1 MGFHLHK
8 KCIFAPLKKI
18 LMKKIFVGF
27 LSLLLVFNSFGQDEL
42 KQSALQLNTI
52 TTAVPFLL
60 IAPDSRAGAMGDV
73 GVSTSPDANSIHWN
87 VAKLAFVE
95 KEMGI
100 SVSYSPW
107 LRSLV
112 PDISMSYISGYKKL
126 GDKNAIGASL
136 RYFSLGDIKFT
147 NDQGDPIGDFNPA
160 EFAIDVGFSQK
171 FGDRLSG
178 GIAARYIYSN
188 LTGGIDVGGADTKA
202 GRSFAVDVG
211 VFYTND
217 EVELFGKDAVFN
229 LGLSISNIGA
239 KISYTNDAVADFIP
253 INLRFG
259 PSVNFLIDDHNS
271 FAVVTDINKL
281 LVPTP
286 PIYATD
292 EAGNPIIDE
301 VTGEPKIESGKD
313 PDVPIVTGIFQSFG
327 DAPGGFSEELKEYN
341 ISVGLEYWYNKQF
354 AVRAGYFHESATK
367 GNRKYITA
375 GLGLKLSV
383 FSVDFSYLIGLTQQ
397 NPLSNTI
404 RFTLMFDFDA
414 FKKQNK
420 NSQSGRGNE
429 D

>member
-1 MGFHLHK
+1 
-8 KCIFAPLKKI
+8 
-18 LMKKIFVGF
+18 MKKIVVTLISAIIFV
-27 LSLLLVFNSFGQDEL
+27 SVSGQDTEL
-42 KQSALQLNTI
+42 ERSALQLNTI

-73 GVSTSPDANSIHWN
+73 GVSSSPDANSLHWN

-95 KEMGI
+95 KEMGV

-112 PDISMSYISGYKKL
+112 PDINLSYVSGYKKL
-126 GDKNAIGASL
+126 GDKSAVGASL

-160 EFAIDVGFSQK
+160 EFAFDIGYSQK
-171 FGDRLSG
+171 LSDRFSA

-188 LTGGIDVGGADTKA
+188 LTGGVDVSGSDTKA

-217 EVELFGKDAVFN
+217 EAEVFGQDAIVN
-229 LGLSISNIGA
+229 LGMSISNIGA

-259 PSVNFLIDDHNS
+259 PSLTFVMDDHNTIS
-271 FAVVTDINKL
+271 ILTDVNKL

-286 PIYATD
+286 PVYATD
-292 EAGNPIIDE
+292 EGGNPIIDD
-301 VTGEPKIESGKD
+301 VTDEPVIESGKN
-313 PDVPIVTGIFQSFG
+313 PDVPIVSGIFQSFS
-327 DAPGGFSEELKEYN
+327 DAPGGFSEELREYN
-341 ISVGLEYWYNKQF
+341 ISAGLEYWYNKQF
-354 AVRAGYFHESATK
+354 AVRAGYFNEHATK

-383 FSVDFSYLIGLTQQ
+383 FSIDFSYLIAMTQQ
-397 NPLSNTI
+397 NPLANTV
-404 RFTLMFDFDA
+404 RFSLMFDFES
-414 FKKQNK
+414 FKNQ
-420 NSQSGRGNE
+420 RNE
-429 D
+429 TPSN